1 MGATLGKSGYAAH
14 LCPLRFLLARIEMGG
29 YTARVVVP
37 QESKQCRV
45 YPFRRTSGGSS
56 GEGEAT

>member
-1 MGATLGKSGYAAH
+1 
-14 LCPLRFLLARIEMGG
+14 
-29 YTARVVVP
+29 VVVP

>member
-1 MGATLGKSGYAAH
+1 MGTTLGKSGYAADV
-14 LCPLRFLLARIEMGG
+14 CPLRFLLARIEAGG
-29 YTARVVVP
+29 YTAQVVVP